1 MIENLGIGIDICEID
16 RFRKIPYLTNK
27 KFYKKIFTPLEIKYC
42 RKFKN
47 SYPHFAG
54 KFAVKEA
61 VIKSTNLKLNLL
73 NIQTSN
79 SNSKPNVVI
88 KLNSKKFIF
97 KVSITHESNL
107 AIALV
112 ISEHLN

>member
-1 MIENLGIGIDICEID
+1 M
-16 RFRKIPYLTNK
+16 
-27 KFYKKIFTPLEIKYC
+27 EIKYC

-112 ISEHLN
+112 ISEQLN